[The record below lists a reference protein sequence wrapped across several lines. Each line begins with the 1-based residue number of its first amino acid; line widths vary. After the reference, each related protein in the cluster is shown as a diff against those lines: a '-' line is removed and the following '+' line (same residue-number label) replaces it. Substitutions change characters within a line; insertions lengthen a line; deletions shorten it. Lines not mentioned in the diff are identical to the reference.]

1 MKLAIMQPYFFPYI
15 GYWQL
20 IHAVDRFVI
29 YDDVNF
35 MKQGWINRNRIL
47 INGEPSYITIP
58 LDGASP
64 NKRICDIPMQTSP
77 LWRKK
82 MLKSIEF
89 NYRKSPFFDEIFVE
103 IDKLISNPAS
113 NLAEYL
119 AKCLESL
126 ATFLGIGTEFV
137 QSSRDYRNSRLRGQ
151 DRVLDICNR
160 EGATSYVNLPGGQAL
175 YDAASFANANI
186 DLRFLSGRISP
197 YPQRVADFVPNLS
210 IIDVL
215 MEIGV
220 SGVCERLGEFDL
232 TEAVGDSPIITARR
246 N

>member
-20 IHAVDRFVI
+20 IFAVDRFVI

-35 MKQGWINRNRIL
+35 IKQGWINRNRIL

-89 NYRKSPFFDEIFVE
+89 SYRKSPFFDEVFAEV
-103 IDKLISNPAS
+103 DKLISIPAT
-113 NLAEYL
+113 NLAGYL
-119 AKCLESL
+119 AQCLESL
-126 ATFLGIGTEFV
+126 ATFLTIGTEFV
-137 QSSRDYRNSRLRGQ
+137 QSSRDYGNSNLGGQ

-160 EGATSYVNLPGGQAL
+160 ESATAYVNLPGGQTL
-175 YDAASFANANI
+175 YDATSFANANI
-186 DLRFLSGRISP
+186 NLSFLSGRISP

-210 IIDVL
+210 IIDAL

-220 SGVCERLGEFDL
+220 SGVRERLLEFDL
-232 TEAVGDSPIITARR
+232 RDAGGGSPPITAGRQ
-246 N
+246 